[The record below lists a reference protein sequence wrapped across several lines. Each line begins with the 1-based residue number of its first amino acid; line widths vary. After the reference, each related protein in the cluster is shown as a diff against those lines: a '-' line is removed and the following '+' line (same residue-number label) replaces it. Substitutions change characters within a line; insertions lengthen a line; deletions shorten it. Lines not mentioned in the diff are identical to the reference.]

1 MVVNPMQTDKGVDA
15 PVASEVQKAEK
26 GVGSN
31 ELGTGYEEGSEG
43 SIGHVPKY
51 PEIVVPNAPRETHVL
66 SLPSSFHL
74 SHALERL
81 ICFHQRI

>member
-1 MVVNPMQTDKGVDA
+1 MWTMFVNPTQTDKGVET

-51 PEIVVPNAPRETHVL
+51 PEIVVPNVPRETHVF
-66 SLPSSFHL
+66 SLFLHL
-74 SHALERL
+74 S
-81 ICFHQRI
+81 ICHVL

>member
-1 MVVNPMQTDKGVDA
+1 MWTMVVNPMQTDKGVEA

-51 PEIVVPNAPRETHVL
+51 PEIVVPNVPRETHVL
-66 SLPSSFHL
+66 SLFLHL
-74 SHALERL
+74 S
-81 ICFHQRI
+81 ICHML